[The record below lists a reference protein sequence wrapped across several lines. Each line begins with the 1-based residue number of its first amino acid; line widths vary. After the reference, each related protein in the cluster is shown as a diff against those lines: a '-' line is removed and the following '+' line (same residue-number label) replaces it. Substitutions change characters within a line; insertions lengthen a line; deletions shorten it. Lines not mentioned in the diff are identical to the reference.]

1 MQISENTY
9 FVNIDRPDRTDSSNK
24 LENNLELLYK

>member
-9 FVNIDRPDRTDSSNK
+9 FVNIDRPYGTDSSNK